1 SDSVNGTAD
10 SQGGNDDTDNLL
22 CKPCNMFFNSPHNK
36 REHLLGKKHNMN
48 LMEYAEKEKQELK
61 EKSAP
66 VPVKKEEKE
75 TSEESFPVDGDIP
88 IFTEEFLNYNKV
100 RENEL
105 RRLRKTNTEFEE
117 QNAILSKHIENMK
130 KGIEKLENEADEQQ
144 KEITILEK
152 HLRKLRQ
159 VLRNK
164 LSELSIA
171 GIEETRNT
179 DSSVDK
185 FVGRLHQS
193 IQANPKENS
202 ELVNKIK
209 GLISSIDYPK

>member
-1 SDSVNGTAD
+1 M
-10 SQGGNDDTDNLL
+10 LL
-22 CKPCNMFFNSPHNK
+22 LRLRIC
-36 REHLLGKKHNMN
+36 L
-48 LMEYAEKEKQELK
+48 A
-61 EKSAP
+61 
-66 VPVKKEEKE
+66 
-75 TSEESFPVDGDIP
+75 
-88 IFTEEFLNYNKV
+88 V